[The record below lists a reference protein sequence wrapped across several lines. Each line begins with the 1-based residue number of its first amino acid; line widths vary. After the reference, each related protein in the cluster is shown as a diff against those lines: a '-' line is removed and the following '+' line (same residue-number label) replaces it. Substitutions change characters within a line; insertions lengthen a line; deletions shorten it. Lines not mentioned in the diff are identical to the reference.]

1 MKKKIM
7 IFLLCMVTI
16 LSFIGC
22 SQQKNDT
29 DTAQKYREQ
38 LKGSKVAKD
47 KQIKLGITLYSLKN
61 EYTLRFAN
69 AASARAKE
77 LGIELKIYDGNYDSA
92 LQISQIEEMISD
104 GVDGIILNPQ
114 DADACSPCVDKAV
127 EAGIPIIAVNTR
139 VNNDKVTSYIG
150 SQDVQAGEMI
160 MSKIAES
167 LQGKGK
173 IVILEGPMGQ
183 SAQIERREGIENV
196 LEKYPDIQVMSEK
209 TANWSKLEANTV
221 MQKWLTTFDQIDAVV
236 AENDDMA
243 LGAEEAAQ
251 AAGKYIPV
259 VGIDGS
265 TDALK
270 AVKNGKMLI
279 TVFQDAAAQ
288 GRCSVDVLL
297 DAVHGNDVND
307 NYLFKLEEVN
317 KKNVE
322 EYKKRTQQ

>member
-1 MKKKIM
+1 MKRKIM
-7 IFLLCMVTI
+7 IFFLCMVAI

-22 SQQKNDT
+22 NQEKNNIDS
-29 DTAQKYREQ
+29 AQKYQEQ
-38 LKGSKVAKD
+38 LKGSEIAKD
-47 KQIKLGITLYSLKN
+47 KKIKLGITLYSLKN

-69 AASARAKE
+69 AAAERAKE
-77 LGIELKIYDGNYDSA
+77 LGIELKIYDGNYDSTI
-92 LQISQIEEMISD
+92 QISQIEEMISG

-139 VNNDKVTSYIG
+139 VNNDKITSYIG

-160 MSKIAES
+160 MSKVAES

-173 IVILEGPMGQ
+173 IVILEGPIGQ
-183 SAQIERREGIENV
+183 SAQIERREGIQNI
-196 LEKYPDIQVMSEK
+196 LKKYPDIQVISEK
-209 TANWSKLEANTV
+209 TANWSKLEAST
-221 MQKWLTTFDQIDAVV
+221 MMKKWMATFNQIDAVV

-243 LGAEEAAQ
+243 LGAEEVVQ
-251 AAGKYIPV
+251 TYRKDILV

-265 TDALK
+265 TDALE
-270 AVKNGKMLI
+270 AVENGKMLM

-297 DAVHGNDVND
+297 NKVNGNDINT
-307 NYLFKLEEVN
+307 NYLFELEEVN
-317 KKNVE
+317 RENVV
-322 EYKKRTQQ
+322 EYKKRAQQ